1 MTNNSDQSPFDD
13 ESTKQVNTYL
23 KAFENLRVTINGLN
37 KPLTDI
43 SKNVRDLNTDLNKL
57 SGAVNQMA
65 KDSQVADSSNN
76 KLTDGLEKLTKTYD
90 TLKDALKII
99 KGAFASLEAGLT
111 VGLTLLIAYGP
122 EILNIVKSWINGKET
137 ISQATLSI
145 NTLNKALGSSDVTNA
160 AKQFNEL
167 KINIGLAKDGILS
180 KKEVLKQYNETLGKT
195 MGHANN
201 INEADNKMVK
211 EGPAY
216 IQMTLNKAAAQ
227 IALQD
232 AAKKT
237 AEAQQIRQQS
247 DDETLSYWDK
257 IKNYAIVAVNP
268 MGFGVAQANL
278 FATAAEK
285 RKKNSKDA
293 EDESQ
298 KLITIAQNFQ
308 KTAALIAKKNNLFF
322 EPKENNNT
330 GIGKTIKQHTDYLSQ
345 VEKLRKDSL
354 ARQLQLVYEGYGAEA
369 KVETDR
375 YNKELTGLQ
384 DLLKKKHITQQQYN
398 SVTAQLQSEHHANI
412 GKLVDKYNTA
422 DADKTAQAQNEL
434 LNLQIKG
441 MKEGAE
447 KKIAQLNEQHQ
458 ENLQQI
464 DKHEKE
470 LTDRKA
476 KLEGQIVLALAG
488 NPAANVSELQK
499 QLTTVNDLY
508 KISGDKKIELAK
520 QTQQEIEKIK
530 SEEAHN
536 NLMDADQSAVNSAK
550 GPAEKLEAQKK
561 LIFDKYQYEI
571 DLAKGND
578 EKIAALVKTRDE
590 ETTQLTKQGEKQ
602 RADMILQTAQTVA
615 SAAISIVSNNMKAQS
630 DAKIKSLEKDKA
642 NELSNKNLTSTQ
654 RKAIEDKYQKKE
666 NQEKVKAFKANQ
678 KVQIAEAVIN
688 GAIGVQ
694 KTIAEWGM
702 PFALPFMVPA
712 IAQTVAQVGV
722 ISAQKPP
729 AFSKGGQYVSDGR
742 GALLPGYS
750 RTDNTNAY
758 LRSGEAVVVS
768 EAMRNPWARNLV
780 SAINVAHGGR
790 DFSAPNTGNG
800 YAIGGIFTD
809 GGNANRYYNQPV
821 NDMKDMA
828 NTLAYQMIN
837 NFPPI
842 YVDVKDVNNQQNILA
857 QTVNRVNL

>member
-1 MTNNSDQSPFDD
+1 MSNNSSQSPFDD

-23 KAFENLRVTINGLN
+23 KAFETLRITVIGLN
-37 KPLTDI
+37 KPFTDI
-43 SKNVRDLNTDLNKL
+43 SKNIKDLNSDLNKL

-65 KDSQVADSSNN
+65 KDSQAADASNN
-76 KLTDGLEKLTKTYD
+76 KLTDGLEKVTKTAD
-90 TLKDALKII
+90 LLEKSLDFVK
-99 KGAFASLEAGLT
+99 KGFASLEAGLT
-111 VGLTLLIAYGP
+111 AGLTLLVAYGP
-122 EILNIVKSWINGKET
+122 EIYNIISSWIKGKET

-145 NTLNKALGSSDVTNA
+145 NTLNKALGSSEVTNA
-160 AKQFNEL
+160 AKQFYEL
-167 KINIGLAKDGILS
+167 SMNIDLAKKGTLS

-195 MGHANN
+195 MGYANTV
-201 INEADNKMVK
+201 NEADAKIVK
-211 EGPAY
+211 NGPAY
-216 IQMTLNKAAAQ
+216 IEMTLNKAAAQ

-232 AAKKT
+232 AVKKSFEAKQIL
-237 AEAQQIRQQS
+237 QQT
-247 DDETLSYWDK
+247 DDETLSFWDK
-257 IKNYAIVAVNP
+257 AKSYAITIGSLASPVDYQKMDA
-268 MGFGVAQANL
+268 AN
-278 FATAAEK
+278 K
-285 RKKNSKDA
+285 RKENSADA
-293 EDESQ
+293 QKES
-298 KLITIAQNFQ
+298 
-308 KTAALIAKKNNLFF
+308 KTLLDIAKVYQDKAAAIAKGKHLLFT
-322 EPKENNNT
+322 ESDNITGASKE
-330 GIGKTIKQHTDYLSQ
+330 IKQRVDYLSQ

-369 KVETDR
+369 KAENDR
-375 YNKELTGLQ
+375 YNKELSGLK
-384 DLLKKKHITQQQYN
+384 DLLKNKHITQAQYN
-398 SVTAQLQSEHHANI
+398 TVSTQLQSEHNANI
-412 GKLVDKYNTA
+412 GKLVDKYNA
-422 DADKTAQAQNEL
+422 IDADKTTQAQNEL
-434 LNLQIKG
+434 VNLQIKG
-441 MKEGAE
+441 MKEGAD
-447 KKIAQLNEQHQ
+447 KKIAQLNEQH
-458 ENLQQI
+458 EESLQQI
-464 DKHEKE
+464 YKQEKE

-488 NPAANVSELQK
+488 NQAADVSELQR
-499 QLTTVNDLY
+499 QLTSVNDLY

-536 NLMDADQSAVNSAK
+536 NLMDTDQGAVDSARGS
-550 GPAEKLEAQKK
+550 AEKLEAQKK

-578 EKIAALVKTRDE
+578 EKIAALTAKRDE

-602 RADMILQTAQTVA
+602 RADIMLQTAQTVA
-615 SAAISIVSNNMKAQS
+615 GAAITIVSNNMKAQS

-654 RKAIEDKYQKKE
+654 RKVIEDKYQKKE

-678 KVQIAEAVIN
+678 KVQIAEALIN

-712 IAQTVAQVGV
+712 IAQTAAQVA
-722 ISAQKPP
+722 IIATQKPP
-729 AFSKGGQYVSDGR
+729 AFAKGGRFVSDGR

-750 RTDNTNAY
+750 RTDNTNAF

-790 DFSAPNTGNG
+790 DFSMPNTGRG

-809 GGNANRYYNQPV
+809 GGSANRYYNQPV
-821 NDMKDMA
+821 NDAKELA